1 MLYKANFKKF
11 LCEGLCPCYNI
22 TQFSWRANVANYKPW
37 ICATYVRYKRD
48 LFSRIVD
55 QSTEINIRVKF
66 IRKFAQ
72 NLLT

>member
-1 MLYKANFKKF
+1 M
-11 LCEGLCPCYNI
+11 YNI
-22 TQFSWRANVANYKPW
+22 TQFGQRANVANYKPC
-37 ICATYVRYKRD
+37 IFATHVRYKRD

>member
-1 MLYKANFKKF
+1 M
-11 LCEGLCPCYNI
+11 YNI
-22 TQFSWRANVANYKPW
+22 SQFSRRANVANYKPC

-66 IRKFAQ
+66 MRKFAQ